1 MNIHVKDSVKH
12 ASGLSRRSLLKA
24 GAGLAIGVYI
34 AKSGRVFAQGHLPR
48 RRPISLRTPS

>member
-1 MNIHVKDSVKH
+1 MNIHVKDNAKH

-34 AKSGRVFAQGHLPR
+34 AKSAGSSRRHLPR

>member
-1 MNIHVKDSVKH
+1 MNIHVKDNVKH

-34 AKSGRVFAQGHLPR
+34 AKSGRVFAQAPAAT
-48 RRPISLRTPS
+48 PPNIARTPS